1 MKYILKLKGM
11 KRQCD
16 VIIASEDAK
25 FGLPE
30 VKIGLLPGAGGTQR
44 LTSAVGKY
52 KVCANAL
59 KLLKFCTS
67 GSLRF

>member
-1 MKYILKLKGM
+1 MAVKCILKLKGM
-11 KRQCD
+11 KQQCD
-16 VIIASEDAK
+16 LIVASEDAK

-52 KVCANAL
+52 KVCVKVL
-59 KLLKFCTS
+59 
-67 GSLRF
+67 

>member
-1 MKYILKLKGM
+1 MI
-11 KRQCD
+11 
-16 VIIASEDAK
+16 VASEDAK

-52 KVCANAL
+52 KVCAHAKPL
-59 KLLKFCTS
+59 FFLYFLC
-67 GSLRF
+67 LAP